1 MATASPT
8 HASKELNA
16 QQLMAIGVV
25 PEDCYQPAADPAPS
39 DASGWTARDV
49 QNEIC
54 STQRLQDEL
63 ANPAFLRLSA
73 MEVAGYNPNQ
83 IFGEL
88 NDPRPR
94 SWGSL
99 LVAGGDPFRVPTRW
113 EAMGRGQWQVFTFIS
128 TTGAKLQA
136 ELYSPNARP
145 GQRFPIVTFT
155 PGLQESKEQAWWY
168 GQALAEAGYVVLVI
182 DPQGQGDSE
191 ATSHS
196 DAKCNPLCDFPTDDK
211 PETQAAINFALSTPS
226 HPYRPDSTANG
237 KHTLPYNPLWREV
250 IRSELGIAGHSLG
263 ATAVTQVGQGDP
275 RVKAV
280 ISYDNL
286 DQTVQPNLVSK
297 IHAPTLWYGTD
308 YTFPTFATPRLPGT
322 HVVAQQHQP
331 AYDQLVKAGVDSMAI
346 TPRASTH
353 YEWDQQSAVGS
364 LPASRYGQ
372 VTSIYYTVA
381 WYDWFLKHER
391 SGLRRLTARH
401 FDGSADV
408 HSIGAG
414 TYDWLK
420 ALLHPTDP
428 AAGNVPYRIK
438 GLCVA
443 NTMSF
448 YYASAYWLSHG
459 ERQSTNLRNR
469 GC

>member
-1 MATASPT
+1 
-8 HASKELNA
+8 
-16 QQLMAIGVV
+16 
-25 PEDCYQPAADPAPS
+25 
-39 DASGWTARDV
+39 
-49 QNEIC
+49 
-54 STQRLQDEL
+54 
-63 ANPAFLRLSA
+63 
-73 MEVAGYNPNQ
+73 
-83 IFGEL
+83 
-88 NDPRPR
+88 
-94 SWGSL
+94 
-99 LVAGGDPFRVPTRW
+99 
-113 EAMGRGQWQVFTFIS
+113 
-128 TTGAKLQA
+128 
-136 ELYSPNARP
+136 
-145 GQRFPIVTFT
+145 
-155 PGLQESKEQAWWY
+155 
-168 GQALAEAGYVVLVI
+168 
-182 DPQGQGDSE
+182 
-191 ATSHS
+191 
-196 DAKCNPLCDFPTDDK
+196 
-211 PETQAAINFALSTPS
+211 
-226 HPYRPDSTANG
+226 
-237 KHTLPYNPLWREV
+237 
-250 IRSELGIAGHSLG
+250 
-263 ATAVTQVGQGDP
+263 
-275 RVKAV
+275 V

-331 AYDQLVKAGVDSMAI
+331 AYEQLVKAGVDSMAI

-372 VTSIYYTVA
+372 ITSIYYTVA
-381 WYDWFLKHER
+381 WYDWFLKHKR

-414 TYDWLK
+414 TYDFIK

-428 AAGNVPYRIK
+428 AAGNVPYKIS

-448 YYASAYWLSHG
+448 YYASAYWLNHG
-459 ERQSTNLRNR
+459 ERQSTNMRNR